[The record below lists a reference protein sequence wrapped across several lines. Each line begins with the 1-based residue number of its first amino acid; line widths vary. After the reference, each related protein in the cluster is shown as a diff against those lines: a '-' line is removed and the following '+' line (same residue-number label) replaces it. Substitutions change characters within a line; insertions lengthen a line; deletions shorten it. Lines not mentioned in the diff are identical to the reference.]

1 LGGPR
6 SHSPRVENKLS
17 TEECRSGRLEH
28 SSAIGFY
35 RIMPP
40 LRVIAL
46 VALSIGALLSV
57 ACGSPANAIR
67 PVIYAD
73 DDEAAAAMRATPV
86 ILLVRIAGL
95 KMTGDVR
102 SVAKPPAVGGPM
114 VPTIPLHLARIN
126 ADVLLTVHGQVRT
139 TVEFYSWIW
148 ASGSH
153 GGPRL
158 FHPNP
163 GAIRVV
169 FLREEGGY
177 LHTVGDYPSYDLE
190 LRSNWL
196 PVLLPAWNSG
206 QESGADPLERL
217 VALRLRAELEGL
229 SENQLRE
236 DFGDDGPR
244 VNHHWATDMFDLVR
258 IVGPYFVVTHLD
270 DICHHSRNP
279 SARFAACFVTAQYFP
294 GRCEAYQLARKATTD
309 GFGGEF
315 LAKLF
320 RSCQARDRSLIDDIR
335 SGAPPR
341 FYGSSLAPRH
351 RRETLCVYAAAMDPG
366 VHRVACEVAAT
377 TPEARDIPE
386 CPGRRDRRTD
396 PPLVHT
402 ERAHQELPLGPPRVK

>member
-1 LGGPR
+1 
-6 SHSPRVENKLS
+6 
-17 TEECRSGRLEH
+17 
-28 SSAIGFY
+28 
-35 RIMPP
+35 MPP

-46 VALSIGALLSV
+46 VALSIGTLLSF

-67 PVIYAD
+67 PVIYANH
-73 DDEAAAAMRATPV
+73 DEAAAAMRGSPV
-86 ILLVRIAGL
+86 ILAVRVVRL

-102 SVAKPPAVGGPM
+102 NVAKPPSVGGPM
-114 VPTIPLHLARIN
+114 VPTIPLHLVRIN

-148 ASGSH
+148 ASGTH

-158 FHPNP
+158 FRPGP

-190 LRSNWL
+190 LRSKWV
-196 PVLLPAWNSG
+196 PALLSAWNSG

-229 SENQLRE
+229 SENELRE
-236 DFGDDGPR
+236 DFGDEGPR
-244 VNHHWATDMFDLVR
+244 VNHHWVTGLFDLVR
-258 IVGPYFVVTHLD
+258 IVGSYFVVTHLD
-270 DICHHSRNP
+270 DICQLSRNP
-279 SARFAACFVTAQYFP
+279 SARFAACFVTAEYFP

-309 GFGGEF
+309 GFGGDF
-315 LAKLF
+315 LAKLS
-320 RSCQARDRSLIDDIR
+320 RSCQAGDSSLIDDIR
-335 SGAPPR
+335 SGAR

-351 RRETLCVYAAAMDPG
+351 RRETLRVYAAAMDPG
-366 VHRVACEVAAT
+366 AHLAACEVAAK

-386 CPGRRDRRTD
+386 CSGGRDRRTD
-396 PPLVHT
+396 RPLVHT
-402 ERAHQELPLGPPRVK
+402 EKAHQELPLGPPRAK